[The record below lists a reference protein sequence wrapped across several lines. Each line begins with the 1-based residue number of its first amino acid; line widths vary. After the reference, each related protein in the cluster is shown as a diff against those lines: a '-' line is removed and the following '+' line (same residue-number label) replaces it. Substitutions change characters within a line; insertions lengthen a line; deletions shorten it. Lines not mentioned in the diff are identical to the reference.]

1 MLKAREYVAGG
12 KAVGGLDMDLEK
24 LFDRVNRDVLMAR
37 VARKVKDATGRSV
50 HAANDAVSRY
60 RPRRQCAE
68 PRLKRGGRIVGIKGE
83 PACGTAIFIPA
94 MTG

>member
-12 KAVGGLDMDLEK
+12 TRWVVDVDLAK
-24 LFDRVNRDVLMAR
+24 FFDRVNHDVLTAR
-37 VARKVKDATGRSV
+37 VARKVKDAAGRSV
-50 HAANDAVSRY
+50 HAADDAVSRY

-83 PACGTAIFIPA
+83 PAHGTEILTPA
-94 MTG
+94 LPG